1 MVAVAPDPAFD
12 LRPCCVARR
21 ILVPQPGIE
30 PMPLALGAW
39 SLIHWTARD
48 AHFRKLETEA
58 LLHCTAFLVGRG
70 SDAPVLS
77 LPLPSHNRQAKDQ
90 ETSSVA

>member
-1 MVAVAPDPAFD
+1 MA
-12 LRPCCVARR
+12 CG

-48 AHFRKLETEA
+48 PHFRKLETEA
-58 LLHCTAFLVGRG
+58 LLHCAVSLVRRG
-70 SDAPVLS
+70 SNAPVLS
-77 LPLPSHNRQAKDQ
+77 LPLPSHNRQTKNQ
-90 ETSSVA
+90 ETSSAA